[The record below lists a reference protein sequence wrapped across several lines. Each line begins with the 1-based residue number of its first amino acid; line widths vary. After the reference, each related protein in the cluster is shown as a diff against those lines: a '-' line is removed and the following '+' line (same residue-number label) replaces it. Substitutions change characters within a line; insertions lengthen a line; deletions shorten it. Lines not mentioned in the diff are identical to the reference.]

1 MKPEESYL
9 HYLNHSCKPHNR
21 KRNLQQPLKMK
32 LLNDLWLFL
41 SPFSSFQRIWG
52 HAKDAHLH
60 ELCPCIRTFLWFS
73 PHLFQQLQAV
83 LKFHETAK
91 LLPAPRGECPSLGR
105 AASETWVQPHPTSD
119 YTSHS
124 PCDKVKWWNSGSSLN
139 FLVMRQYV
147 VVSSLAIL
155 GSNFFSPCGPC
166 ENLLYCSCSYQG
178 KQMSQRV
185 EHEVETRL
193 HDCWW
198 ICEI

>member
-1 MKPEESYL
+1 MKPEESHL
-9 HYLNHSCKPHNR
+9 HYLNHSQKPHNR
-21 KRNLQQPLKMK
+21 KRNLQQLLKMK

-105 AASETWVQPHPTSD
+105 AASETWVQPHTTTD

-124 PCDKVKWWNSGSSLN
+124 PCDKVKWWNLGSSLSDETVFGMN
-139 FLVMRQYV
+139 PFQLIPPCNQLFLNSPQ
-147 VVSSLAIL
+147 VSPSPTLTIWSCHYTHRSLWRDL
-155 GSNFFSPCGPC
+155 VLQQKSN
-166 ENLLYCSCSYQG
+166 LDKY
-178 KQMSQRV
+178 
-185 EHEVETRL
+185 
-193 HDCWW
+193 
-198 ICEI
+198 I